1 MSVWA
6 ASLAAAAFGA
16 GDFLGGLAARN
27 GHWSRVVAVALGA
40 GLAVIGLAALF
51 VGPVPA
57 ALPMGWCL
65 VAAAGFAVGISLL
78 YRALAAG
85 TMVEVAP
92 ISAIVAIVLPAL
104 VDIGAGAEVTRN
116 LILGLCAAVL
126 SGVLVTGP
134 PTGRSAMDRRHLCIA
149 VAAGLGFALFY
160 VGLDRIAAS
169 GAGLWG
175 LFIVRGAAL
184 AALLVPSVLHAND
197 RMSNKSVLA
206 ATCGG
211 LFDGLANLL
220 MLVAFSTGKLAQTAA
235 IASIYP
241 VSTILL
247 AMLFLR
253 ERPSI
258 LQAAGLLLAIPSI
271 LLLKST

>member
-1 MSVWA
+1 M
-6 ASLAAAAFGA
+6 AAAAFGA
-16 GDFLGGLAARN
+16 GDFLGGLAARH
-27 GHWSRVVAVALGA
+27 GHWRRVVTVALGA
-40 GLAVIGLAALF
+40 GLSVIALAAHY
-51 VGPVPA
+51 VGHVPETLPV
-57 ALPMGWCL
+57 GWCA
-65 VAAAGFAVGISLL
+65 VAAAGFVTGISLL

-104 VDIGAGAEVTRN
+104 VDIAAGAEVTRN
-116 LILGLCAAVL
+116 LILGLCAAVI
-126 SGVLVTGP
+126 SSVLVSGSDTE
-134 PTGRSAMDRRHLCIA
+134 RNAVDRQLLFIA

-160 VGLDRIAAS
+160 VGLDRVAAS

-175 LFIVRGAAL
+175 LFVIRAAAL
-184 AALLVPSVLHAND
+184 GALLLASARHASDQLILPSW
-197 RMSNKSVLA
+197 LA
-206 ATCGG
+206 AICGG
-211 LFDGLANLL
+211 LLDGLANLL
-220 MLVAFSTGKLAQTAA
+220 MLWAFTTGKLAQTAA
-235 IASIYP
+235 IASLYP

-258 LQAAGLLLAIPSI
+258 LQGAGLMLAIPSI